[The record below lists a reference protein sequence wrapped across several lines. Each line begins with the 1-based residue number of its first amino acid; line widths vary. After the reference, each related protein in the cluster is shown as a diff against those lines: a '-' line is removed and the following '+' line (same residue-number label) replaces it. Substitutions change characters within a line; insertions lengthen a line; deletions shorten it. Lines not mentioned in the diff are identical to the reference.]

1 MIFFEEWRNLGY
13 HLITYFRCIFLSTWL
28 KSFCS
33 MLKIVITDDHQ
44 MIIDGLK
51 LLANNFERLEVVGQA
66 KSLSELYA
74 VLNRTHPDVLILDIK
89 IGEENGIDEIPR
101 LRIIYPKMKIILFSS
116 YNFPSIV
123 KKALELKV
131 DGYLLKDT
139 EADELINAIEAVVG
153 GQQFIGNNVNKSIYR
168 EVELDEFEENDG
180 FVKKFNLSHREQD
193 IIRLIAQGLES
204 AQISEELFIS
214 LNTVKTHRKNIFKKL
229 GLSSSNEL
237 VRFALENGLA
247 GL

>member
-1 MIFFEEWRNLGY
+1 
-13 HLITYFRCIFLSTWL
+13 
-28 KSFCS
+28 